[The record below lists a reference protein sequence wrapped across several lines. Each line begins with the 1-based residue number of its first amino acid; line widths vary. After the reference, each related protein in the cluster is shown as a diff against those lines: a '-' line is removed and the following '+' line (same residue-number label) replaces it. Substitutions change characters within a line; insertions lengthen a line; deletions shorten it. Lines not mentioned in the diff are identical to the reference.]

1 MLRLVRMCMITEP
14 QMEFSYGTKK
24 WRPVGEYMTAS
35 KEAEN
40 VDPKVMEFALG
51 LHAPGRFDKVL
62 PIDHCLLQ
70 HDISNQVLAMIQEFG
85 EKNVHQLPPYD
96 VRTHEGFLK
105 HLTIRSGRDC
115 NTGEL
120 QLMVNF
126 VTKDDK
132 PELLQ
137 PLVDHISASFPQLV
151 SIVNNVNTSIGP
163 SSVGE
168 KEHVLHG
175 VGFITEHLRG
185 LVFEI
190 SANSFFQTNT
200 DQAEVLYQCVEEQC
214 KLKGDSSEIVL
225 DLFCGTGS
233 IGLSIASRVKHVY
246 GYELVPEAVADAR
259 RNADRNG
266 ILNATFIQGDL
277 NKLTGDFGKDFPKPD
292 IVITDPNRPGMHLKL
307 ISYLLKLKARR
318 IVYVS
323 CNPATCARDLN
334 LLCHSQGGE
343 LGMETRYQL
352 VHVQPVDMFPQTFHI
367 ECICTLELRT

>member
-1 MLRLVRMCMITEP
+1 VQQRQLLWVSEKSFQAGLSAMVF
-14 QMEFSYGTKK
+14 FSFG
-24 WRPVGEYMTAS
+24 
-35 KEAEN
+35 
-40 VDPKVMEFALG
+40 FLG
-51 LHAPGRFDKVL
+51 MSFEQS
-62 PIDHCLLQ
+62 LL
-70 HDISNQVLAMIQEFG
+70 SFLQVLAMIQEFG

-233 IGLSIASRVKHVY
+233 IGLSIASRY
-246 GYELVPEAVADAR
+246 PLSN
-259 RNADRNG
+259 RNSNG
-266 ILNATFIQGDL
+266 FNFL
-277 NKLTGDFGKDFPKPD
+277 
-292 IVITDPNRPGMHLKL
+292 
-307 ISYLLKLKARR
+307 
-318 IVYVS
+318 
-323 CNPATCARDLN
+323 
-334 LLCHSQGGE
+334 
-343 LGMETRYQL
+343 
-352 VHVQPVDMFPQTFHI
+352 
-367 ECICTLELRT
+367 

>member
-1 MLRLVRMCMITEP
+1 VQQRQLLWVSEKSF
-14 QMEFSYGTKK
+14 Q
-24 WRPVGEYMTAS
+24 A
-35 KEAEN
+35 
-40 VDPKVMEFALG
+40 G
-51 LHAPGRFDKVL
+51 LSAMVFFFCGFL
-62 PIDHCLLQ
+62 SMSFEQSLL
-70 HDISNQVLAMIQEFG
+70 SFLQVLAMIQEFG
-85 EKNVHQLPPYD
+85 EKNMHQLPPYD
-96 VRTHEGFLK
+96 VRTYEGFLK

-292 IVITDPNRPGMHLKL
+292 IVITG
-307 ISYLLKLKARR
+307 R
-318 IVYVS
+318 IILS
-323 CNPATCARDLN
+323 
-334 LLCHSQGGE
+334 S
-343 LGMETRYQL
+343 
-352 VHVQPVDMFPQTFHI
+352 
-367 ECICTLELRT
+367 